1 MEQLGEYQI
10 LQQLGVGSYATVYQ
24 CKKNQGLETVAVKVV
39 AKNDPVSYN
48 TLLNG
53 FKILKQLGT
62 KTNNRE
68 FEIGKKYIVTFLDT
82 VETSTHFGVV
92 MEEIKGMELFDY
104 VLKNHVVVDGEAL
117 GLSEPVAKV
126 IMKQI
131 LLGNQVAYDSHGIYS

>member
-1 MEQLGEYQI
+1 
-10 LQQLGVGSYATVYQ
+10 
-24 CKKNQGLETVAVKVV
+24 VV
-39 AKNDPVSYN
+39 EKHDPVSYN

-68 FEIGKKYIVTFLDT
+68 LEIGKKYIVTFLDT

-104 VLKNHVVVDGEAL
+104 VLKNHVVIHGEAL